1 VTCVRSVVFSGF
13 LHRDITE
20 ILLKVAL
27 NTKKIKNRTLSLID
41 RLVYITG
48 SPNIHCHDMKD
59 PTQLCSFNY
68 FINTKKIII
77 YNNVEFT
84 TVNELLFFLL
94 KKIDEVYYIDIN
106 LTI

>member
-1 VTCVRSVVFSGF
+1 MQF
-13 LHRDITE
+13 
-20 ILLKVAL
+20 
-27 NTKKIKNRTLSLID
+27 
-41 RLVYITG
+41 
-48 SPNIHCHDMKD
+48 
-59 PTQLCSFNY
+59 QLFY
-68 FINTKKIII
+68 KYKKIII